1 MRPGTPAPPE
11 NGLDNRRG
19 KANHGDM
26 NSFHIHPQVFF
37 GDDAM
42 DRLLELK
49 GRRVFVVADPFV
61 VKSGAIALVTDRLAR

>member
-1 MRPGTPAPPE
+1 
-11 NGLDNRRG
+11 
-19 KANHGDM
+19 M

-61 VKSGAIALVTDRLAR
+61 VKSGAIALVTDRLARCGAEHTVYSEVVPDPPIE